1 MIDINRDILIV
12 DGRSDGMIAGLL
24 FARAGLKGVVL
35 EKHADLFAI
44 LEAIRFILRR
54 WSFYIN
60 WKC

>member
-12 DGRSDGMIAGLL
+12 DGRSTEMMAGLL
-24 FARAGLKGVVL
+24 FARAGLKGVVF
-35 EKHADLFAI
+35 EKPADLFAI

-54 WSFYIN
+54 WSFSIN